1 MYPKSIEKLI
11 ESFKMLP
18 GVGNKS
24 AERYALLMLEKSDE
38 EITNFANAL
47 LNAKQNVKPCKICG
61 NYTENDVCDI
71 CNDRTRDT
79 QTICVVQSAKDVI
92 AMEKTKEYHGMY
104 HVLNGLISSVKGIMP
119 QDLNLD
125 TLYNRLDN
133 VKEVIIATSP
143 TLEGETTAMYLANVL
158 KNRNLKVTRIAHGLQ
173 MGSHV
178 DYVDEL
184 SLIKAMENRKEL

>member
-24 AERYALLMLEKSDE
+24 AERYALLMLEKSEE
-38 EITNFANAL
+38 EIENFANAL
-47 LNAKQNVKPCKICG
+47 ISAKQNVKPCKICG
-61 NYTENDVCDI
+61 NYTENDICDI
-71 CNDRTRDT
+71 CNDNSRDKEK
-79 QTICVVQSAKDVI
+79 ICVVQSAKDVI

-158 KNRNLKVTRIAHGLQ
+158 KNKNLKVTRIAHGLQ

>member
-24 AERYALLMLEKSDE
+24 AERYALLMLEKSEE
-38 EITNFANAL
+38 EIENFANAL
-47 LNAKQNVKPCKICG
+47 ISAKQNVKPCKICG
-61 NYTENDVCDI
+61 NYTENDICDI
-71 CNDRTRDT
+71 CNDNSRDKE
-79 QTICVVQSAKDVI
+79 TICVVQSAKDVI

-104 HVLNGLISSVKGIMP
+104 QVLNGLISSVKGIMP

-158 KNRNLKVTRIAHGLQ
+158 KNKNLKVTRIAHGLQ

>member
-24 AERYALLMLEKSDE
+24 AERYALLMLEKSEE
-38 EITNFANAL
+38 EIESFANAL
-47 LNAKQNVKPCKICG
+47 ISAKQNVKPCKICG
-61 NYTENDVCDI
+61 NYTENDICDI
-71 CNDRTRDT
+71 CNDNLRDKE
-79 QTICVVQSAKDVI
+79 TICVVQSAKDVI

-158 KNRNLKVTRIAHGLQ
+158 KNKNLKVTRIAHGLQ

>member
-38 EITNFANAL
+38 EITAFANAL

>member
-24 AERYALLMLEKSDE
+24 AERYALLMLEKSEE
-38 EITNFANAL
+38 EIESFANAL
-47 LNAKQNVKPCKICG
+47 ISAKQNVKPCKICG
-61 NYTENDVCDI
+61 NYTENDICDI
-71 CNDRTRDT
+71 CNDNSRDKE
-79 QTICVVQSAKDVI
+79 TICVVQSAKDVI

-119 QDLNLD
+119 QDLNFD

-158 KNRNLKVTRIAHGLQ
+158 KNKNLKVTRIAHGLQ

>member
-24 AERYALLMLEKSDE
+24 AERYALFMLEKSDE
-38 EITNFANAL
+38 EIESFANAL
-47 LNAKQNVKPCKICG
+47 ISAKQNVKPCKICG
-61 NYTENDVCDI
+61 NYTENDICDI
-71 CNDRTRDT
+71 CNDNSRDKE
-79 QTICVVQSAKDVI
+79 TICVVQSAKDVI

-158 KNRNLKVTRIAHGLQ
+158 KNKNLKVTRIAHGLQ

>member
-24 AERYALLMLEKSDE
+24 AERYALLMLEKSEE
-38 EITNFANAL
+38 EIENFANAL
-47 LNAKQNVKPCKICG
+47 ISAKQTVKPCKICG
-61 NYTENDVCDI
+61 NYTENDICDI
-71 CNDRTRDT
+71 CNDNSRDKE
-79 QTICVVQSAKDVI
+79 TICVVQSAKDVI

-158 KNRNLKVTRIAHGLQ
+158 KNKNLKVTRIAHGLQ

>member
-11 ESFKMLP
+11 EAFKMLP

-71 CNDRTRDT
+71 CNDHTRDT

>member
-24 AERYALLMLEKSDE
+24 AERYALLMLEKSEE
-38 EITNFANAL
+38 EIENFSNAL
-47 LNAKQNVKPCKICG
+47 ISAKQNVKPCKICG
-61 NYTENDVCDI
+61 NYTENDICDI
-71 CNDRTRDT
+71 CNDNSRDKE
-79 QTICVVQSAKDVI
+79 TICVVQSAKDVI

-158 KNRNLKVTRIAHGLQ
+158 KNKNLKVTRIAHGLQ

>member
-24 AERYALLMLEKSDE
+24 AERYALLMLEKSEE
-38 EITNFANAL
+38 EIENFANAL
-47 LNAKQNVKPCKICG
+47 ISAKQNVKPCKICG
-61 NYTENDVCDI
+61 NYTENDICDI
-71 CNDRTRDT
+71 CNDNSRDKE
-79 QTICVVQSAKDVI
+79 TICVVQSAKDVI

-104 HVLNGLISSVKGIMP
+104 HVLNCLISSVKGIMP

-158 KNRNLKVTRIAHGLQ
+158 KNKNLKVTRIAHGLQ

>member
-79 QTICVVQSAKDVI
+79 QTICVVQTAKDVI

>member
-1 MYPKSIEKLI
+1 MYPKNIEKLI

-24 AERYALLMLEKSDE
+24 AERYALLMLEKSEE
-38 EITNFANAL
+38 EIESFANAL
-47 LNAKQNVKPCKICG
+47 ISAKQNVKPCKICG
-61 NYTENDVCDI
+61 NYTENDICDI
-71 CNDRTRDT
+71 CNDNSRDKE
-79 QTICVVQSAKDVI
+79 TICVVQSAKDVI

-158 KNRNLKVTRIAHGLQ
+158 KNKNLKVTRIAHGLQ

>member
-11 ESFKMLP
+11 ESFKMLQ

-24 AERYALLMLEKSDE
+24 AERYALLMLEKSEE
-38 EITNFANAL
+38 EIESFANAL
-47 LNAKQNVKPCKICG
+47 ISAKQNVKPCKICG
-61 NYTENDVCDI
+61 NYTENDICDI
-71 CNDRTRDT
+71 CNDNLRDKE
-79 QTICVVQSAKDVI
+79 TICVVQSAKDVI

-158 KNRNLKVTRIAHGLQ
+158 KNKNLKVTRIAHGLQ

>member
-18 GVGNKS
+18 GVGNES
-24 AERYALLMLEKSDE
+24 AERYALLMLEKSEE
-38 EITNFANAL
+38 EIENFANAL
-47 LNAKQNVKPCKICG
+47 ISAKQNVKPCKICG
-61 NYTENDVCDI
+61 NYTENDICDI
-71 CNDRTRDT
+71 CNDNSRDKE
-79 QTICVVQSAKDVI
+79 TICVVQSAKDVI

-158 KNRNLKVTRIAHGLQ
+158 KNKNLKVTRIAHGLQ

>member
-1 MYPKSIEKLI
+1 
-11 ESFKMLP
+11 
-18 GVGNKS
+18 
-24 AERYALLMLEKSDE
+24 
-38 EITNFANAL
+38 
-47 LNAKQNVKPCKICG
+47 
-61 NYTENDVCDI
+61 
-71 CNDRTRDT
+71 
-79 QTICVVQSAKDVI
+79 
-92 AMEKTKEYHGMY
+92 MEKTKEYHGMY

-158 KNRNLKVTRIAHGLQ
+158 KNKNLKVTRIAHGLQ

>member
-24 AERYALLMLEKSDE
+24 AERYALLMLEKREE
-38 EITNFANAL
+38 EIENFANAL
-47 LNAKQNVKPCKICG
+47 ISAKQNVKPCKICG
-61 NYTENDVCDI
+61 NYTENDICDI
-71 CNDRTRDT
+71 CNDNSRDKE
-79 QTICVVQSAKDVI
+79 TICVVQSAKDVI

-158 KNRNLKVTRIAHGLQ
+158 KNKNLKVTRIAHGLQ

>member
-24 AERYALLMLEKSDE
+24 AERYALLMLEKSEE
-38 EITNFANAL
+38 EIESFANAL
-47 LNAKQNVKPCKICG
+47 ISAKQNVKPFKICG
-61 NYTENDVCDI
+61 NYTENDICDI
-71 CNDRTRDT
+71 CNDNSRDKE
-79 QTICVVQSAKDVI
+79 TICVVQSAKDVI

-158 KNRNLKVTRIAHGLQ
+158 KNKNLKVTRIAHGLQ

>member
-71 CNDRTRDT
+71 CNDHTRDT

-184 SLIKAMENRKEL
+184 SLIKAMENRREL